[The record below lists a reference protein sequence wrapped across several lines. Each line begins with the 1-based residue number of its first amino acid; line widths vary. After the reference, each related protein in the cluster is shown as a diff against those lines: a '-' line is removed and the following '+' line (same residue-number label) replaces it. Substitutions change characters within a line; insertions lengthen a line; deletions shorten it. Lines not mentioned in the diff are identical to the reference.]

1 MVVVLFNGRPLDLR
15 KVSRL
20 AKAILEVW
28 LPGTEGGHAII
39 DVLTGKENP
48 SGKLPMSFPYCV
60 GQVPVYYNAYSTGRG
75 DFEGCT
81 DHFRSRYLDIPNEP
95 LYPFGYGLSYT
106 EFEISAPELTAD
118 TLSAGGSLE
127 ASVTVTNKGTRQG
140 TETLQLYIQDVFVS
154 VVRPVK
160 ELKGFRKVTLEPG
173 ESRRETFRID
183 ETMLRF
189 LRADGTVGSEPGTFR
204 VWIGNSSVV
213 EEFEEFTLLC

>member
-1 MVVVLFNGRPLDLR
+1 
-15 KVSRL
+15 
-20 AKAILEVW
+20 
-28 LPGTEGGHAII
+28 
-39 DVLTGKENP
+39 
-48 SGKLPMSFPYCV
+48 MSFPYCV

-118 TLSAGGSLE
+118 TLSADGSLE

-140 TETLQLYIQDVFVS
+140 TETLQLYIQDVFAS

-160 ELKGFRKVTLEPG
+160 ELKGFPESYAGTGRKQKRNVPHPLKPCSASCGLMERLAA
-173 ESRRETFRID
+173 SREHS
-183 ETMLRF
+183 
-189 LRADGTVGSEPGTFR
+189 GYGSETA
-204 VWIGNSSVV
+204 V
-213 EEFEEFTLLC
+213 

>member
-1 MVVVLFNGRPLDLR
+1 
-15 KVSRL
+15 
-20 AKAILEVW
+20 
-28 LPGTEGGHAII
+28 
-39 DVLTGKENP
+39 
-48 SGKLPMSFPYCV
+48 MSFPYCV
-60 GQVPVYYNAYSTGRG
+60 GQVPVYYNAYSTGRS
-75 DFEGCT
+75 DFKGCA

-118 TLSAGGSLE
+118 TLSADGSLE

-140 TETLQLYIQDVFVS
+140 TETLQLYIQDVFAS

-189 LRADGTVGSEPGTFR
+189 LRGDGTVGSEPGTFR